1 MLVGIHQLHYLPW
14 LRYFH
19 KIACSEVFVVLDNIQ
34 YNKNGYQNRNRIKTP
49 QGPLMLTVP
58 VFDRF
63 AQSLDAVQIDNK
75 RNWAAKHWRSIE
87 QHYRRAPYFEFY
99 APALYSFYQQPW
111 DSLNALNRAMLPFFL
126 DCLGITTPILYSSE
140 MGVPGEATTRL
151 VNLIRGAGGTAY
163 LTGAYALDAY
173 LDAEELAAAGI
184 TLEIQAW
191 KSVEY
196 PQAHGPFVP
205 DLSIVDLLMH
215 CGPQSRSVLLG
226 QPLDT
231 P

>member
-1 MLVGIHQLHYLPW
+1 MVVGIHQLHYLPW

-49 QGPLMLTVP
+49 QGPLMLSVP

-63 AQSLDAVQIDNK
+63 GQSLDAVRIDNK

-87 QHYRRAPYFEFY
+87 QNYRRAPFFDAF
-99 APALYSFYQQPW
+99 APALYSFYQQPS
-111 DSLNALNRAMLPFFL
+111 DSLNALNRAMLHFFL
-126 DCLGITTPILYSSE
+126 DALGITTPILYSSE
-140 MGVPGEATTRL
+140 MEAPGEATTRL
-151 VNLIRGAGGTAY
+151 VNLIRAAGGSTY
-163 LTGAYALDAY
+163 LTGAYALDTY
-173 LDAEELAAAGI
+173 LDVEELANAGI

-196 PQAHGPFVP
+196 PQAHGPFVA

-226 QPLDT
+226 QPFDT